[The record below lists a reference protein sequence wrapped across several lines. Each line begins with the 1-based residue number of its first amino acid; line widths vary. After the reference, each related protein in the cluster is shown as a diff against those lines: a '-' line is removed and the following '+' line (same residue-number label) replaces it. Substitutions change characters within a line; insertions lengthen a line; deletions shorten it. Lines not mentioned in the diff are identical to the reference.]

1 MDWLIYYSTDS
12 YMCMSYAFFAS
23 LCSFLSLLTIVAASY
38 DALLSIIRQQ
48 KRTSYS
54 HVVIVV
60 LHMLAF

>member
-1 MDWLIYYSTDS
+1 MLI
-12 YMCMSYAFFAS
+12 FA
-23 LCSFLSLLTIVAASY
+23 LPVCSFFSLLTIVAAAISF